1 MEEEKTP
8 SPIQKNL
15 SVKSLFLTFFKI
27 GIITFGGGYAMISNL
42 REELVENKKWIEDEE
57 LIQIIAIAESTPG
70 PIAINA
76 ATFIGYKKGGFF
88 GALLSTL
95 GVVLPSLILLY
106 LISLFFDQFMQFQII
121 QYAFVGIK
129 VAVSILIFR
138 AGYSMLKKMK
148 KTWFHCLLFSLVFLL
163 MIIFDIFSID
173 FSSIFYILASALLG
187 FIVFSLK
194 AGGKKQ

>member
-163 MIIFDIFSID
+163 MIVFDIFSID

>member
-1 MEEEKTP
+1 
-8 SPIQKNL
+8 
-15 SVKSLFLTFFKI
+15 
-27 GIITFGGGYAMISNL
+27 MISNL

-70 PIAINA
+70 PIAINM

>member
-163 MIIFDIFSID
+163 MIVFDIFSID

-194 AGGKKQ
+194 TGGKKQ

>member
-70 PIAINA
+70 PIAINM

-163 MIIFDIFSID
+163 MIVFDIFSID

>member
-70 PIAINA
+70 PIAINM